1 MNAKSAGHGRNEKVS
16 RSASSFTTS
25 THRTSSTNYHAR
37 PGGYEGRKAQS
48 MTLEFTKDQTEYLKC
63 AILEARLKNFE
74 DYHIWSKYEDLYRI
88 IEDAE
93 LSEEEV

>member
-1 MNAKSAGHGRNEKVS
+1 M
-16 RSASSFTTS
+16 
-25 THRTSSTNYHAR
+25 
-37 PGGYEGRKAQS
+37 QS
-48 MTLEFTKDQTEYLKC
+48 MTLEFTKDQTEYLKR

>member
-1 MNAKSAGHGRNEKVS
+1 
-16 RSASSFTTS
+16 
-25 THRTSSTNYHAR
+25 
-37 PGGYEGRKAQS
+37 
-48 MTLEFTKDQTEYLKC
+48 MTLEFTKAQIEYLKR

-74 DYHIWSKYEDLYRI
+74 DYHIWSMYEDLYRI